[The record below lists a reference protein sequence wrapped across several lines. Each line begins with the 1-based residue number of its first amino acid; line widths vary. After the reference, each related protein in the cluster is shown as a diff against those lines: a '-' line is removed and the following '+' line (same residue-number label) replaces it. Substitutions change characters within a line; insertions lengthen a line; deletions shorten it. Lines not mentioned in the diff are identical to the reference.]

1 MITVL
6 WVFEVKQVN
15 VQFYTWL
22 CVHEC
27 FIIIIIINEQFV
39 IIHVIY
45 FMIKLSNST

>member
-27 FIIIIIINEQFV
+27 FIN
-39 IIHVIY
+39 
-45 FMIKLSNST
+45 NNNNNNNNNNA